1 MNNFL
6 MFYAPFI
13 VLIGS
18 LVLAFVVAPKDD
30 AVRRQIDEEE

>member
-13 VLIGS
+13 VVFLSIAA
-18 LVLAFVVAPKDD
+18 AFYVAPKDSK
-30 AVRRQIDEEE
+30 R